1 MRTLEKHMLQCV
13 QLENDP
19 DGEYSKEYGINCRS
33 AFLDLDYFDLCS
45 GALVPDVMH
54 DLLEGALQHVLKLLL
69 HYCIEE
75 KRYFTLT
82 KLNRKISGIELGYME
97 DNRPSLIDH
106 WSNIRQNGNVHI
118 YTHTCTCT

>member
-1 MRTLEKHMLQCV
+1 MQQCV

-69 HYCIEE
+69 RYCIEE
-75 KRYFTLT
+75 KRHFTLT

-97 DNRPSLIDH
+97 DNCPSLIDH